1 MQVPPQSICRKYST
15 SPTETR
21 YPLNNKF
28 QFSSIPSPLATIVLF
43 SVSVDLTVLGTSYH
57 WNHTVSVCDWLISLS
72 IVSSR
77 FIHLIACV
85 RISLL
90 LKAKEYSV
98 EYIYSIMDGCLGCF
112 HLLLLLI
119 TLLEN
124 GCSNIYLSPH
134 FQFYTQRWNC
144 WII

>member
-1 MQVPPQSICRKYST
+1 MVVQVPPQSICGKYST

-28 QFSSIPSPLATIVLF
+28 QFSSIPSPLTTIVLF
-43 SVSVDLTVLGTSYH
+43 SVSVDLTVLGTSY
-57 WNHTVSVCDWLISLS
+57 WNHTVSICNWPISLS

-85 RISLL
+85 TISLL

-98 EYIYSIMDGCLGCF
+98 EYIYSIIDGYLGCF

-124 GCSNIYLSPH
+124 GC
-134 FQFYTQRWNC
+134 
-144 WII
+144 

>member
-1 MQVPPQSICRKYST
+1 MVVQVPPQSICGKYST

-28 QFSSIPSPLATIVLF
+28 QFSSIPSPLTTIVLF
-43 SVSVDLTVLGTSYH
+43 SVSVDLTVLGTSY
-57 WNHTVSVCDWLISLS
+57 WNHTVSICNWLISLS

-85 RISLL
+85 TISLL

-98 EYIYSIMDGCLGCF
+98 EYIYSIIDGYLGCF

-124 GCSNIYLSPH
+124 GC
-134 FQFYTQRWNC
+134 
-144 WII
+144 